1 MQQPHPSDPA
11 QADNRR
17 ARTRQRVLLAGKVV
31 QGGGAFSTDCGIRD
45 LSETGARIRLSAPVP
60 VGEDFYLI
68 EMRNGRAYHAEVRWR
83 TDTEIGVSFRHPDPV
98 DDPASPQRRMLQ
110 RLWVDAAAR

>member
-1 MQQPHPSDPA
+1 M
-11 QADNRR
+11 NE
-17 ARTRQRVLLAGKVV
+17 ARTFDREAAERRGGGRQRVLLAGKIV
-31 QGGGAFSTDCGIRD
+31 QGGGAFSSDCGIRD
-45 LSETGARIRLSAPVP
+45 LSEAGARIRLPAPVP

-83 TDTEIGVSFRHPDPV
+83 SDTEIGVSFRHPDPV